1 MATPVSA
8 LLRLLL
14 VAGAAVTLAGC
25 FETAGL
31 SGPTGLTAGLEGQS
45 AAARQAMPAGRATR
59 APTMAEPT
67 ATPEYLTLE
76 KAKGDCWLQAET
88 DKKAPKNLDQRNKW
102 VEKCAAGKMR
112 EQATQWASP
121 TAQAASASA
130 PPPPPS
136 GSSFSL
142 PGLSQLQGL
151 LSGGGGGGPSPPAAA
166 EPTDSM
172 QKGM

>member
-1 MATPVSA
+1 MAMPVTA
-8 LLRLLL
+8 LFRLLL
-14 VAGAAVTLAGC
+14 VAGVAMTLAGC

-31 SGPTGLTAGLEGQS
+31 SSPTGLTAGLEGQS

-59 APTMAEPT
+59 APTVAEPT

-76 KAKGDCWLQAET
+76 KAKGDCGIQAET
-88 DKKAPKNLDQRNKW
+88 DKKVPKNIDQRNKW

-121 TAQAASASA
+121 SAQAANTSA
-130 PPPPPS
+130 PPPQPS

-151 LSGGGGGGPSPPAAA
+151 IGGGGGGGSPPAAA
-166 EPTDSM
+166 EPTDNM

>member
-1 MATPVSA
+1 MAMPVTA
-8 LLRLLL
+8 LFRLLL
-14 VAGAAVTLAGC
+14 VAGVAVTLAGC

-31 SGPTGLTAGLEGQS
+31 SSPTGLTAGLEGQS

-59 APTMAEPT
+59 APTVAEPT
-67 ATPEYLTLE
+67 ATPEYMTLE
-76 KAKGDCWLQAET
+76 KAKGDCWIQAET
-88 DKKAPKNLDQRNKW
+88 DKKAPKNIDQRNKW

-112 EQATQWASP
+112 EQASQWASP
-121 TAQAASASA
+121 SAQAANASA
-130 PPPPPS
+130 PPPQPS

-151 LSGGGGGGPSPPAAA
+151 IGGGGGGGSPPAAA
-166 EPTDSM
+166 EPTDNM